1 MESNGGAARSAES
14 ACLPPLHRLSLGQ
27 RGGARCQIIAPQIG
41 DAQVPGDQATSRLVL
56 LELLESLKCE
66 FNGARGVPASESDI
80 RTGSR
85 HPASVFDQAPGF
97 VELRWLHGTAH
108 RSQQWPDG
116 AGAQSALEVLEQPF
130 SGIVLTG
137 EREEPSLPEAEFHP

>member
-14 ACLPPLHRLSLGQ
+14 ACLPPLHRLGLGQ

-66 FNGARGVPASESDI
+66 FNGARGVPLWRQLKHLNNRKEQRDLMGTALAG
-80 RTGSR
+80 RTGSDVGVR
-85 HPASVFDQAPGF
+85 AADAFAA
-97 VELRWLHGTAH
+97 R
-108 RSQQWPDG
+108 
-116 AGAQSALEVLEQPF
+116 
-130 SGIVLTG
+130 
-137 EREEPSLPEAEFHP
+137 